1 MRLTRILQQY
11 INITD
16 LIKQYEDDATVRLW
30 DTRSGV
36 AGRVLTGHTGPVES
50 IAFSPDGCWTASVCS
65 DGKIQLWEVDAGV
78 LKAEKMIAGP
88 GELQICVLILWP
100 LGSNNSQYQCSALE
114 VAIPESGSG
123 GVTTAGSGYC
133 VNH

>member
-1 MRLTRILQQY
+1 M
-11 INITD
+11 
-16 LIKQYEDDATVRLW
+16 RLW

-78 LKAEKMIAGP
+78 LKAEKMIGRYIDNVVAFKP
-88 GELQICVLILWP
+88 GCLQIASSHGDGSVQLWDDDQQLQSFQYIL
-100 LGSNNSQYQCSALE
+100 CSRTRRATNLRSHP
-114 VAIPESGSG
+114 VA
-123 GVTTAGSGYC
+123 TR
-133 VNH
+133 